1 MSKIGHVG
9 TQECMS
15 LFIISSIFSVFLI
28 IYELDEKIQFM
39 KADKSLANCISDGVK
54 LRYSL

>member
-15 LFIISSIFSVFLI
+15 LFIISSIFSVFLM

-39 KADKSLANCISDGVK
+39 KADKNLANCISDGVK

>member
-9 TQECMS
+9 TQECIS
-15 LFIISSIFSVFLI
+15 LFIISSIFSVFLM
-28 IYELDEKIQFM
+28 IYELDEKIQF
-39 KADKSLANCISDGVK
+39 ISDGVK

>member
-1 MSKIGHVG
+1 MSF
-9 TQECMS
+9 
-15 LFIISSIFSVFLI
+15 FIISSIFSVFLM